1 MEGLGR
7 MGARSVR
14 ALPVGDI
21 TLLPQET
28 GFLISEAGDE
38 ITVFTQEITLT
49 QEQKALWLLKCCLE
63 KQGRLYDIQGV
74 PRAAGKMAPL
84 KEADESV
91 ECLRQR
97 QWMGDGLAA
106 LFCFARALKQ
116 GPAAMH
122 VDSLP
127 ETHILMRDIA
137 CRTKDK
143 GRILHTLCDKTSL
156 PHTLGEGVRI
166 QHEKGYATI
175 VPDAYQGLV
184 RVTSES
190 ADGEFAQEL
199 CDFYLNQIQ
208 HITQEDG
215 LSSSSS

>member
-1 MEGLGR
+1 ME
-7 MGARSVR
+7 
-14 ALPVGDI
+14 
-21 TLLPQET
+21 
-28 GFLISEAGDE
+28 
-38 ITVFTQEITLT
+38 
-49 QEQKALWLLKCCLE
+49 
-63 KQGRLYDIQGV
+63 
-74 PRAAGKMAPL
+74 
-84 KEADESV
+84 
-91 ECLRQR
+91 
-97 QWMGDGLAA
+97 DGLAA
-106 LFCFARALKQ
+106 LFCFCHALKQ
-116 GPAAMH
+116 GPVAMH
-122 VDSLP
+122 LEFLP

-190 ADGEFAQEL
+190 ADSECAQEL

-208 HITQEDG
+208 HITQED
-215 LSSSSS
+215 SASPSTS